1 MALRAAFVGLGNIGK
16 PMAKRLV
23 KAGFETAVFD
33 VAPAPVEE
41 LVQLGARAARSPR
54 DAAEGCDAIGVCVRD
69 DADVLDVC
77 LRDDGLLAGARPGA
91 VIAIHST
98 VLPRTAERVATEAAP
113 RGIGVLDACVS
124 GGAAGAEHG
133 ALVVMAGGEAD
144 ALERARPYL
153 EAFARKVVHA
163 GPTGDGCKAKL
174 CNNLLTYL
182 AWTAAFEAH
191 TLARASG
198 LSQECFEEVTTATGN
213 LTGLPSSA
221 RTSCPRRRARAT
233 PCSRRSAATS
243 RWRRRIWP
251 GRCSSRASAAS
262 RCPAP
267 RWSRSS
273 WRASTRSTTTSAAR
287 RGRSWRNGE
296 TREEAWTTSGASAD
310 WTRSRR

>member
-23 KAGFETAVFD
+23 KAGFETAVYD

-54 DAAEGCDAIGVCVRD
+54 DAAEGCDAIGICVRD

-98 VLPRTAERVATEAAP
+98 VLPRTAERVAAEAAP

-163 GPTGDGCKAKL
+163 GRTGDGCKAKL

-191 TLARASG
+191 MLARASG

-213 LTGLPSSA
+213 LTGLMKAFLGAHKLPEET
-221 RTSCPRRRARAT
+221 RTSDAMQQT
-233 PCSRRSAATS
+233 L
-243 RWRRRIWP
+243 
-251 GRCSSRASAAS
+251 
-262 RCPAP
+262 
-267 RWSRSS
+267 
-273 WRASTRSTTTSAAR
+273 
-287 RGRSWRNGE
+287 RGYLAVAE
-296 TREEAWTTSGASAD
+296 KDLAWTLQLARECGIALPGTALVSQIMARVYAVD
-310 WTRSRR
+310 DDKRR

>member
-1 MALRAAFVGLGNIGK
+1 VIACAGGDEEEKKMALRAAFVGLGNIGK

-33 VAPAPVEE
+33 VAAPPVEE
-41 LVQLGARAARSPR
+41 LAALGARAATSPR

-213 LTGLPSSA
+213 LTGLMKAFLGAHKLPEET
-221 RTSCPRRRARAT
+221 RTSDAMQQT
-233 PCSRRSAATS
+233 L
-243 RWRRRIWP
+243 
-251 GRCSSRASAAS
+251 
-262 RCPAP
+262 
-267 RWSRSS
+267 
-273 WRASTRSTTTSAAR
+273 
-287 RGRSWRNGE
+287 RGYLAVAE
-296 TREEAWTTSGASAD
+296 KDLAWTLQLARECGIALPGTALVSQLMARVYAVD
-310 WTRSRR
+310 DDKRR

>member
-213 LTGLPSSA
+213 LTGLMKAFLGAHKLPEET
-221 RTSCPRRRARAT
+221 RTSDAMQQT
-233 PCSRRSAATS
+233 L
-243 RWRRRIWP
+243 
-251 GRCSSRASAAS
+251 
-262 RCPAP
+262 
-267 RWSRSS
+267 
-273 WRASTRSTTTSAAR
+273 
-287 RGRSWRNGE
+287 RGYLAVAE
-296 TREEAWTTSGASAD
+296 KDLAWTLQLARECGIALPGTALVSQLMARVYAVD
-310 WTRSRR
+310 DDKRR